1 MSILPIPTQLYHW
14 LVALALTLVIELP
27 VYAFLC
33 RKDTTIQ
40 RSLTAGT
47 LGTLITHPLL
57 WFIWQPTMKALFH
70 NAAVI
75 TPAGEFLVV
84 IIEAAVLKIV
94 IRSLHLKTAL
104 SISLIANA
112 TSYGIGLI
120 LFYLRF
126 LLR

>member
-1 MSILPIPTQLYHW
+1 MSILPIPAQLQHW

-40 RSLTAGT
+40 KSLAAGA

-57 WFIWQPTMKALFH
+57 WFLWQPTMKALFH
-70 NAAVI
+70 NTAAV

-94 IRSLHLKTAL
+94 VRTLHFRTAL

-120 LFYLRF
+120 LFYFR
-126 LLR
+126 LL